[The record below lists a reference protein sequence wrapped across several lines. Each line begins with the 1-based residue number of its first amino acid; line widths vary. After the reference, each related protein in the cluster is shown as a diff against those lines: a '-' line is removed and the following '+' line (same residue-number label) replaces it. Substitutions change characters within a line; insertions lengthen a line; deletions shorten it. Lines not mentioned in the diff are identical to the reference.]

1 MWHPPQ
7 QPVIRHRFLRQ
18 PYSLILLLLLLLAL
32 CIFVWLVVHPP
43 RSVFPAIPGEDAIA
57 FESGR
62 DPGQQIYVMRADGM
76 YPTRLTYNVR
86 HATGWLWFLPL
97 IFGDLVINTAPAQSP
112 TGHGIIFLSNVTG
125 DYAFYHL
132 TLDGAKQ
139 TRLSIPAESIDAVVS
154 PDGVRVAFRTSNGG
168 LSMTDVDGEA
178 IRCLTCTINGFMS
191 EPTWSP
197 NAQQIAFVRHVG
209 MRDDVYTVNIDGT
222 HLTQLTNSSPGFSDQ
237 PAWSP
242 DGKRIAFRTVSDTGQ
257 AQIYV
262 INIDGSR
269 LVALTN
275 DRSAL
280 YPAWSSD
287 GKRIAFCSLRSGR
300 AEIYTMNADGSE
312 QTRLTYNGDNCRPV
326 WVH

>member
-1 MWHPPQ
+1 MMWHPPQ

-132 TLDGAKQ
+132 TLV
-139 TRLSIPAESIDAVVS
+139 RLYPF
-154 PDGVRVAFRTSNGG
+154 GRQNRNGRV
-168 LSMTDVDGEA
+168 
-178 IRCLTCTINGFMS
+178 
-191 EPTWSP
+191 
-197 NAQQIAFVRHVG
+197 
-209 MRDDVYTVNIDGT
+209 
-222 HLTQLTNSSPGFSDQ
+222 
-237 PAWSP
+237 
-242 DGKRIAFRTVSDTGQ
+242 
-257 AQIYV
+257 
-262 INIDGSR
+262 R
-269 LVALTN
+269 LVLIQ
-275 DRSAL
+275 L
-280 YPAWSSD
+280 P
-287 GKRIAFCSLRSGR
+287 GR
-300 AEIYTMNADGSE
+300 TAGLLHLEIR
-312 QTRLTYNGDNCRPV
+312 Q
-326 WVH
+326 